1 MKQLRKPLTTKQVC
15 CHNGKSIYHLVEIT
29 PNLTVTSGQP
39 FMEVFDTKEALAT
52 KIKSDTVSFK
62 SADKVAL
69 IEKIDEFVL
78 GKEVIP
84 KEVIEKVISK

>member
-1 MKQLRKPLTTKQVC
+1 MYIIL
-15 CHNGKSIYHLVEIT
+15 IEIT
-29 PNLTVTSGQP
+29 SDLVVTSGQP
-39 FMEVFDTKEALAT
+39 FMEVFDTKETLAT
-52 KIKSDTVSFK
+52 KIKSDTVAFK
-62 SADKVAL
+62 SADKAAL